1 VSAVDERRSGATG
14 GPVVLDIG
22 GDTGAVVVYLP
33 NVPAGG
39 ELEMRPA
46 GEPSGRFH
54 TGVHLRPVGG
64 VRIPVAVFPTVRAGR
79 YEVLDDRLAP
89 VAEVT
94 VTGGRVADV
103 DLRPDPPLPG
113 AA

>member
-1 VSAVDERRSGATG
+1 MDRERQPSAGSS
-14 GPVVLDIG
+14 VVLDIG
-22 GDTGAVVVYLP
+22 GDSGAVVVYLP
-33 NVPAGG
+33 AVPRGG

-46 GEPSGRFH
+46 GDPTGRFH

-79 YEVLDDRLAP
+79 YELLDDRLAP
-89 VAEVT
+89 IASLIVRGGEVT
-94 VTGGRVADV
+94 DL
-103 DLRPDPPLPG
+103 DLRPEPAPPS